1 MKKVLLILILLF
13 SGKSLLAQND
23 DSTYK
28 YWMTGGFWLQ
38 KYLKGSVTLSYQ
50 FSLENYF
57 YKVGYL
63 VNGAAK
69 LDGGFTTN
77 ADGFLFRSVNISIG
91 DRLEDRY
98 YQIATFIGPAF
109 VFGEERNNK
118 NELENF
124 STVGLQVD
132 AQFVFKPVSEIG
144 LGLGLYSNLNFKQS
158 FYGMNV
164 LINIGNGK

>member
-1 MKKVLLILILLF
+1 MCSNIQSQDK
-13 SGKSLLAQND
+13 
-23 DSTYK
+23 DSVYK
-28 YWMTGGFWLQ
+28 YWMTGGIWFQEYLQ
-38 KYLKGSVTLSYQ
+38 GSVTLSYQ
-50 FSLENYF
+50 FSLDNYF

-63 VNGAAK
+63 VNGAAG
-69 LDGGFTTN
+69 LDGGFIAN
-77 ADGFLFRSVNISIG
+77 ADDFLFRSVNISIG

-98 YQIATFIGPAF
+98 YQIATFIGPAY

-144 LGLGLYSNLNFKQS
+144 LGLGLYSNLNVKQS

>member
-1 MKKVLLILILLF
+1 MRTILILF
-13 SGKSLLAQND
+13 FVWGTIISQDK
-23 DSTYK
+23 DSDYK
-28 YWMTGGFWLQ
+28 YWMTGGIWLQ
-38 KYLKGSVTLSYQ
+38 QYLEGSVTLSYQ
-50 FSLENYF
+50 FSLEDYF

-63 VNGAAK
+63 VKGAAA

-98 YQIATFIGPAF
+98 YQIATFIGPSF
-109 VFGEERNNK
+109 VFGENRKNND
-118 NELENF
+118 EIVNF
-124 STVGLQVD
+124 STVGLQFD
-132 AQFVFKPVSEIG
+132 TEIVFKPVSEIG
-144 LGLGLYSNLNFKQS
+144 LGLGIYGNLNFKQP